1 MSYKRKK
8 QIFRNYHIIFHVT
21 LWYSGKLLY
30 LCTQISEE
38 RRVKNLS
45 HVFQSKATRGR
56 QAENKRRMPF
66 GARHIAKGTNSDF
79 SLFTLDSSLSKQ
91 VRFNSVASP
100 FQIPFRNGRMEGEEK
115 VHQPWVGLTRNIET
129 IDEMS

>member
-1 MSYKRKK
+1 
-8 QIFRNYHIIFHVT
+8 
-21 LWYSGKLLY
+21 
-30 LCTQISEE
+30 
-38 RRVKNLS
+38 
-45 HVFQSKATRGR
+45 
-56 QAENKRRMPF
+56 MPI

-115 VHQPWVGLTRNIET
+115 AHQPWVGLTRNIET